1 MQSSNLIARPDTFF
15 GVCEGLSEDLG
26 IHANFFRIAF
36 AGLFFWNPLAALG
49 AYAATG
55 AVVALSRF
63 LFPNP
68 RAAAA
73 PAERP
78 AKAEPAPQLGTAEAE
93 EERVP
98 LAA

>member
-1 MQSSNLIARPDTFF
+1 MQSTNLIARPDTFF
-15 GVCEGLSEDLG
+15 GVCEGLSEDLR

-36 AGLFFWNPLAALG
+36 AGLFFWNPLAAVG

-55 AVVALSRF
+55 ALVALSRF

-68 RAAAA
+68 RPSVA
-73 PAERP
+73 PAEQP
-78 AKAEPAPQLGTAEAE
+78 VKAEAAPQIETVEAE